1 MGSRKS
7 AQQIPSSLEGEAGE
21 AEILE
26 KFRTLYEQLYNSC
39 STTEELEGLLEELKG
54 KINCRD
60 EGEVA
65 KITALVV
72 KKACQRMNP
81 GKMDVSSSYTSDVFK
96 HGPNLLHEYL
106 ASIFRS
112 FLVHGIVPLP
122 ILVCSFMPLL
132 KPRKNPVKFDS
143 YRAVAGASQLLKL
156 FEYTILE
163 VWGGCLISDSM
174 QFGFKSGTGADQC
187 SWLLMSTVEYFK
199 QRGSNTLC
207 CLLDVSKGFDRVK
220 FSTLFST
227 LSTKLPAIVVR
238 VLIFTY
244 VQQAGFVRLGGRRSS
259 SFSLTNGTRQGAVAS
274 PALWAVYVDGLLL
287 KLRGMGLGS
296 FVAGVWMGALLY
308 VDDLALLAPTRSMLD
323 RMLTVVEEYG
333 KAHNLKFSTDENP
346 NLSKTKCMFFSAHP
360 GSRQTLPPPLKL
372 YGRCLPWVDTALHLG
387 HPLHKSLSMD
397 QDIKVRRACF
407 ISKSVE
413 VREQFAF
420 AHPQQVLR
428 AVQIYCCDAYGSSLW
443 RLDSPAATS
452 FFKAWSSC
460 VRRVYY
466 LPMNTF
472 TFLVEGHLAKTSVPL
487 RNMVLG
493 RYPAFARRLLDSSST
508 EVKMMAEL
516 AMENAQTVTA
526 SNLLHLQKLTQLD
539 PVLDSVRAFK
549 VALPVKLVPEVEEW
563 RLGLLDKLLDV
574 RVERRTA
581 GKDVKAVTA
590 MISSL
595 CST

>member
-1 MGSRKS
+1 MIS
-7 AQQIPSSLEGEAGE
+7 AFIS
-21 AEILE
+21 
-26 KFRTLYEQLYNSC
+26 
-39 STTEELEGLLEELKG
+39 STTGELEGLLDDLKG
-54 KINCRD
+54 KIDCRA

-65 KITALVV
+65 KVTALVV

-81 GKMDVSSSYTSDVFK
+81 GKMDVSSSYTSDVFR
-96 HGPNLLHEYL
+96 HAPNLLHEYL

-112 FLVHGIVPLP
+112 FLVHGTVPLP

-132 KPRKNPVKFDS
+132 KPRKNPVNFDS

-163 VWGGCLISDSM
+163 VWGDCLISDTM

-187 SWLLMSTVEYFK
+187 SWLLLTTAEYFK

-207 CLLDVSKGFDRVK
+207 CLLDVSKGFDQVK

-238 VLIFTY
+238 VLIYTY
-244 VQQAGFVRLGGRRSS
+244 VQQAGFVSLGGRRSS
-259 SFSLTNGTRQGAVAS
+259 SFSLSNGTRQGAVAS

-287 KLRGMGLGS
+287 KLRGMGLGC
-296 FVAGVWMGALLY
+296 FVAGVWMGAVLY

-333 KAHNLKFSTDENP
+333 HDHNLRFSTDDNP
-346 NLSKTKCMFFSAHP
+346 NLSKTKCMFFSARP
-360 GSRQTLPPPLKL
+360 GSRQTPPAPLML
-372 YGRCLPWVDTALHLG
+372 YGKCLPWVDTALHLG
-387 HPLHKSLSMD
+387 HTLHKSLSME
-397 QDIKVRRACF
+397 QDIKIRTACF
-407 ISKSVE
+407 ISRSVE

-420 AHPQQVLR
+420 AHPQQVMR
-428 AVQIYCCDAYGSSLW
+428 AVKIYCCDAYGSNLW
-443 RLDSPAATS
+443 RLESSAATS

-460 VRRVYY
+460 VRRVYF
-466 LPMNTF
+466 LPLNTF
-472 TFLVEGHLAKTSVPL
+472 TYLVEGHLAKTSVPL

-493 RYPAFARRLLDSSST
+493 RYPAFLRRLLDSSST
-508 EVKMMAEL
+508 EVRLMAEL

-526 SNLLHLQKLTQLD
+526 SNLAHLQKLTQLD
-539 PVLDSVRAFK
+539 PVSDSVRSIK
-549 VALPVKLVPEVEEW
+549 MALPVKLVPEEEEW
-563 RLGLLDKLLDV
+563 RLGLLDKLLEL
-574 RVERRTA
+574 RVKRRAA
-581 GKDVKAVTA
+581 GEDEKAVNA